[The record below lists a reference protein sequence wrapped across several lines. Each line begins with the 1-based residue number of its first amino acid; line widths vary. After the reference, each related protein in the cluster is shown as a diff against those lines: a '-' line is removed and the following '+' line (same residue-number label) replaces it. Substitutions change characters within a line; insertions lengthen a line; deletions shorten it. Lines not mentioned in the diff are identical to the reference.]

1 MRARLNANSE
11 TLKRNSISRAAE
23 ILEVLEK
30 IYGQPPYP
38 IETKTD
44 EERQA
49 KEAQEENA
57 EAVSGNQTRFAG
69 KANSTSA

>member
-1 MRARLNANSE
+1 MNLLMQSRLLN
-11 TLKRNSISRAAE
+11 TQKISRAAE
-23 ILEVLEK
+23 ILLVLEK

>member
-1 MRARLNANSE
+1 LNANCE

-38 IETKTD
+38 IKTKAD
-44 EERQA
+44 EESKA
-49 KEAQEENA
+49 EEAQEENA
-57 EAVSGNQTRFAG
+57 EAVSGNQAGFAG
-69 KANSTSA
+69 KANSASA